1 MSEGCAGGLSKTGFV
16 PEALLRDERA
26 LPPREL
32 INNSGEVVGFSCP
45 GPLGGCRALL
55 WEDHIPTDLNAL
67 LPALIVM
74 FQCTVSD
81 LS

>member
-32 INNSGEVVGFSCP
+32 INNSGEVVGLYRDSQVDYGFVYDKGTYTTINPP
-45 GPLGGCRALL
+45 GATL
-55 WEDHIPTDLNAL
+55 
-67 LPALIVM
+67 
-74 FQCTVSD
+74 TVLRSGTA
-81 LS
+81 